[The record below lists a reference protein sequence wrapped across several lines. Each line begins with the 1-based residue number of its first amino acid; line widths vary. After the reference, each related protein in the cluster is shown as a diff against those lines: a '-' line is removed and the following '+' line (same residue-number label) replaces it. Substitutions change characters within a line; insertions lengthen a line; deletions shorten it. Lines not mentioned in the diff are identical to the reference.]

1 MINKEAIMDD
11 LKNRRMNL
19 DDEFYYGCMQ
29 CGSCCH
35 DIDIILN
42 PYDLYRL
49 AKYLGLSTEEVI
61 MKYCLWHIGEN
72 SKLPVVWLEFTEDGA
87 CPFLKQN
94 RCAVQEAKPFVC
106 AAYPL
111 GRAYLPEED
120 KIVYI
125 RQNTQCGL
133 PYKKQTVREW
143 IFGER
148 DVTYEEEVHKAW
160 TKMIEEMMAFTRLY
174 PDNIVNMLCEMLFTF
189 FYVGYDTETDF
200 LEQLK
205 ERKQYVNEMACD
217 VKKLLENVI
226 TGVECDGKV

>member
-35 DIDIILN
+35 DIDIVLN

-49 AKYLGLSTEEVI
+49 AKYLRLSTEEVI
-61 MKYCLWHIGEN
+61 MKYCLWHIGAN

-111 GRAYLPEED
+111 GRAYLLEED

-143 IFGER
+143 IYGER

-160 TKMIEEMMAFTRLY
+160 TKLIAEMMDFIRSY
-174 PDNIVNMLCEMLFTF
+174 PDNIKNVLCGMLLEV
-189 FYVGYDTETDF
+189 FYIGYDTKMDF
-200 LEQLK
+200 LEQLN
-205 ERKQYVNEMACD
+205 ERVIRA
-217 VKKLLENVI
+217 KKLAIEVKEI
-226 TGVECDGKV
+226 FKSMMAEEKEDGKV